1 MFSLIID
8 LLVFIFVFSGLALAG
23 MRWVSRADAVERLSL
38 SIGLSL
44 IAVYLTVFGLYVA
57 GFSLRWFAL
66 LPVFAW
72 GVLLRQPGAV
82 NRSWRDPA
90 LRRVCGGWL
99 CLAGWGLGWQAMVVN
114 YSGAS
119 WCNDWV
125 EHYDR
130 VHFFLARWPVEFRFL
145 EMYALPAR
153 PPLANLCNAGL
164 MSVAGGGFAHF
175 QLFATLFGSLVFF
188 PLTVLLRLQGGSP
201 RAEIHLLLL
210 LMLSPLFVQNATFPW
225 TKLPAAFFVLLA
237 ITQLGPDG
245 QGGAGSRLRFGCLM
259 LAGAMLAHYSAGPWI
274 LGLGAAWAWSQRH
287 AWRDPGQIR
296 RVSGAI
302 LAAGLLLATWVIWSL
317 LVYGPQATWAANNDS
332 ALVPAYT
339 WREQTAHLAQNLW
352 ATLSPLAPPQESA
365 GPAWY
370 RDHWFVLYQ
379 LKLPF
384 AFGSA
389 GIALLLWRLA
399 HLRRTPAAEFWVVAV
414 PVVFA
419 AGIITHL
426 RPDDLGLMHIS
437 LQPLVLIGLVW
448 LVLGSATL
456 PPWLRRVWQAGL
468 ALDFSLG
475 IALHFALQSFWP
487 FRLLQPDLS
496 IAQYL
501 EAYTPAARANWAS
514 KTNLHLTFLADLL
527 PPLLAPGLLLLTA
540 LAALRLLRRNPEAAG
555 TAAPAPRDSAII

>member
-8 LLVFIFVFSGLALAG
+8 LLLFILVFFSLALAG
-23 MRWVSRADAVERLSL
+23 MRWVNRADVVERLAL

-57 GFSLRWFAL
+57 GAPLGWFAVLPGLAWCAL
-66 LPVFAW
+66 L
-72 GVLLRQPGAV
+72 LQPGAE
-82 NRSWRDPA
+82 NRPWRDPA
-90 LRRVCGGWL
+90 LRRVLGGWL
-99 CLAGWGLGWQAMVVN
+99 CLAGWCLGWQTMVVN

-130 VHFFLARWPVEFRFL
+130 VHFFLARWPVDFRFL

-164 MSVAGGGFAHF
+164 MSLAGGGFAHF
-175 QLFATLFGSLVFF
+175 QIFSTLTGSLVFF
-188 PLTVLLRLQGGSP
+188 PLTVLLRIHGGGA
-201 RAEIHLLLL
+201 RAEVQLLLL
-210 LMLSPLFVQNATFPW
+210 LMLSPLLVQNATFPW

-237 ITQLGPDG
+237 ITQLSPTGRDET
-245 QGGAGSRLRFGCLM
+245 GSRLRIGLFM

-274 LGLGAAWAWSQRH
+274 IGLVAARAWVQRHTWHESVQVRRVLGAML
-287 AWRDPGQIR
+287 
-296 RVSGAI
+296 GA
-302 LAAGLLLATWVIWSL
+302 GMLLATWVIWSL
-317 LVYGPQATWAANNDS
+317 LVYGPQATWSANNS
-332 ALVPAYT
+332 AALVPAYT
-339 WREQTAHLAQNLW
+339 WWEQIANVAQNLW
-352 ATLSPLAPPQESA
+352 ATISPLVPPQESA

-399 HLRRTPAAEFWVVAV
+399 HLRRTTATEFWVIAV
-414 PVVFA
+414 PVIFA

-437 LQPLVLIGLVW
+437 LQPLVLGGLVW
-448 LVLGSATL
+448 LLLGSATL
-456 PPWLRRVWQAGL
+456 PRWLRRLWQAGL

-475 IALHFALQSFWP
+475 IVLHFALQSFWP
-487 FRLLQPDLS
+487 FRILRPDLGV
-496 IAQYL
+496 AQYL
-501 EAYTPAARANWAS
+501 ETFTPAARANWAS

-527 PPLLAPGLLLLTA
+527 PPLLAPGLIVLTGLTA
-540 LAALRLLRRNPEAAG
+540 LWMLRRNPV
-555 TAAPAPRDSAII
+555 TAETATPVRGEPSII